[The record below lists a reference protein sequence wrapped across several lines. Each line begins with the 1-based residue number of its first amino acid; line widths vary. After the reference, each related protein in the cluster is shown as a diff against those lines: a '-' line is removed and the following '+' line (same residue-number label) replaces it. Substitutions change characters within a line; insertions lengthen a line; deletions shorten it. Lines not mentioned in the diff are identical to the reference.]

1 MTSHLASSAAS
12 AVNGWLP
19 LVELSLLTTLICF
32 NSFLLWLQRLLG
44 EHEEVHLS
52 ALGMAVST
60 MVSIAEILKKDG
72 LAVET
77 RKRTAEASTQRLHCS
92 KFILLRH
99 CEGWGILLRCGAAV
113 CLPRIDCS

>member
-1 MTSHLASSAAS
+1 MTPKCVAT
-12 AVNGWLP
+12 P
-19 LVELSLLTTLICF
+19 
-32 NSFLLWLQRLLG
+32 FLLWLQRLLG

-77 RKRTAEASTQRLHCS
+77 S
-92 KFILLRH
+92 KHNAAAHSSWAAAHSLLDALQSEVGNV
-99 CEGWGILLRCGAAV
+99 CAAPRCGATV
-113 CLPRIDCS
+113 CLRS